1 MLVIT
6 DSWCFRTELPEGTKV
21 INLSPHGASYWT
33 RTAEVKTEQA
43 DGSEVSFFLK
53 VTQHDTGKGMVS
65 GEFVSMSLLREASP
79 AMIPK
84 PIAWGT
90 YAADPNV
97 HFFLCEFVIMTDD
110 IPDEQ
115 KLGQMLADLHS
126 KNTSPNGKYGF
137 SVSTYQGTIPQRVD
151 WQDSWEVFFYN
162 LIERILSIEWAS
174 QGPDDDL
181 RQLTDAMKTKVIPR
195 LLRPLESGGRQ
206 IQPCLL
212 HGDIWDGNTSSNVET
227 DTPVIFDATCI
238 YAHNE
243 REWFPMSWT

>member
-1 MLVIT
+1 MTL
-6 DSWCFRTELPEGTKV
+6 DSQIELPEGTKV
-21 INLSPHGASYWT
+21 ISLSPHGASYWT

-43 DGSEVSFFLK
+43 DGSEVLFFLK
-53 VTQHDTGKGMVS
+53 VTQHDIGKGMVS
-65 GEFVSMSLLREASP
+65 GEFVSMSLLHEASP

-90 YAADPNV
+90 YAADPDV

-110 IPDEQ
+110 IPDEE
-115 KLGQMLADLHS
+115 KLGRMLADLHS

-137 SVSTYQGTIPQRVD
+137 SVPTYQGTIPQRVD

-162 LIERILSIEWAS
+162 LFERILSIEWAS
-174 QGPDDDL
+174 QGPDDEL
-181 RQLTDAMKTKVIPR
+181 KELTDAMQTKVIPR

-206 IQPCLL
+206 IQPRLL
-212 HGDIWDGNTSSNVET
+212 HGDIWDGNTSSNAET
-227 DTPVIFDATCI
+227 DTPVIFDATCL

-243 REWFPMSWT
+243 RKWFTGGRK

>member
-1 MLVIT
+1 M
-6 DSWCFRTELPEGTKV
+6 CAELPAGTKV
-21 INLSPHGASYWT
+21 TGLSPHGASYWT
-33 RTAEVKTEQA
+33 RTAKVKTEQA

-53 VTQHDTGKGMVS
+53 VTQDDTGKGMVS
-65 GEFVSMSLLREASP
+65 GEFLSMSLLREVAP

-90 YAADPNV
+90 YAADPDV
-97 HFFLCEFVIMTDD
+97 HFFLCEFVNMTGD
-110 IPDEQ
+110 IPNEQ

-126 KNTSPNGKYGF
+126 NNVSPNGKYGF
-137 SVSTYQGTIPQRVD
+137 SIATYQGTIPQRVD

-174 QGPDDDL
+174 QGPDEEL
-181 RQLTDAMKTKVIPR
+181 KRLTEALKTKVIPR

-206 IQPCLL
+206 IQPRLL
-212 HGDIWDGNTSSNVET
+212 HGDIWDGNTSSNAET
-227 DTPVIFDATCI
+227 EIPVIFDATCL

-243 REWFPMSWT
+243 CRFVLCEP